1 MPGYIQPKI
10 KPIPGLRPSPEQASQ
25 GIQMRF
31 QLVLMTLDG
40 TITSH
45 DWLDWVRP

>member
-1 MPGYIQPKI
+1 MPGYTQPKI
-10 KPIPGLRPSPEQASQ
+10 KPLPGLGPSPEQASQ
-25 GIQMRF
+25 GTQMRF

-45 DWLDWVRP
+45 D